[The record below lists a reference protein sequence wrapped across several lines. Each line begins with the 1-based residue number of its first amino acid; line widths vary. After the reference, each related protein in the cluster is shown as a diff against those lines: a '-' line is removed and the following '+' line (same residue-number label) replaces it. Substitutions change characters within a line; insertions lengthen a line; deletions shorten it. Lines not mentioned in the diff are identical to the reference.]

1 MCRVMFRFLY
11 LHHFPQ
17 KNPHMYNKRNEFKR
31 LILFAVRTSSRRPT
45 LKKDSNGYNNAGQG
59 TFFNTVSK
67 NLPKKNRCSHVRQKP
82 NLTLMMITFKCQWKW
97 AFDPRADLQTKVLPV
112 VPSLTGT
119 RNDLK
124 VQISAKIRDEDIY
137 SWLKL

>member
-1 MCRVMFRFLY
+1 MFRFLY

-31 LILFAVRTSSRRPT
+31 LILFAVRASSRRPT

-67 NLPKKNRCSHVRQKP
+67 NLPKKIDVRTCDK
-82 NLTLMMITFKCQWKW
+82 N
-97 AFDPRADLQTKVLPV
+97 QT
-112 VPSLTGT
+112 
-119 RNDLK
+119 
-124 VQISAKIRDEDIY
+124 
-137 SWLKL
+137 